1 MTQKNLALWMKVII
15 VLFALCGIAI
25 FGIAVP
31 FVGYDLTS
39 RYTEFSHCFIP
50 WLIFIDLM
58 AVPCYIVLGYAWKI
72 AKSISQEL
80 AFSKQNSARLKK
92 VSILALATS
101 VYFFIGNMTFL
112 LLSMNHPTIFILSCI
127 CIFIGVSISV
137 ASAVLSYLVNK
148 ASDLQE
154 QSDLTI

>member
-1 MTQKNLALWMKVII
+1 MTQKVLSLWMKIII
-15 VLFALCGIAI
+15 VLFAVCGIAI
-25 FGIAVP
+25 FFLAVP
-31 FVGYDLTS
+31 IIGNDFVKGYPEYS
-39 RYTEFSHCFIP
+39 YCFIP

-58 AVPCYIVLGYAWKI
+58 SIPCYIVLGYAWRI
-72 AKSISQEL
+72 AQSISKENV
-80 AFSKQNSARLKK
+80 FTNKNSQRLKS
-92 VSILALATS
+92 VSIIALITS
-101 VYFFIGNMTFL
+101 AYFFMGNMIFL